1 MVLARAWRSRRG
13 TGKIEDG
20 GGWMDGWVGD
30 WIWRLRSSVEASE
43 KERTVP
49 ADRDWRRL
57 RMSCFP

>member
-20 GGWMDGWVGD
+20 GGWMDGWVAA
-30 WIWRLRSSVEASE
+30 SSVEASE
-43 KERTVP
+43 KGGTVP